1 MDITEKLFSDM
12 VKEISVGTSLPPSLP
27 PSSGYVI
34 KYHPEGPGGTELTI
48 DFSPPWKRIPMVEG
62 LEEKLGVKLPPLDTE
77 EARTMLEAL
86 CKKHDVACSNPRT
99 VPRLLDKLVGE
110 FLEVRKEGGRGRKEG
125 GREGG
130 REGGKK
136 NTPIIRPEEENS
148 NCENAILDSFAT
160 MQKLEC

>member
-1 MDITEKLFSDM
+1 
-12 VKEISVGTSLPPSLP
+12 
-27 PSSGYVI
+27 
-34 KYHPEGPGGTELTI
+34 
-48 DFSPPWKRIPMVEG
+48 MVEG

-86 CKKHDVACSNPRT
+86 CKKHDVACSAPRT

-110 FLEVRKEGGRGRKEG
+110 FLEVQKEGREG

-130 REGGKK
+130 REEGREEQY
-136 NTPIIRPEEENS
+136 RPEEEKF